1 MASFFHIN
9 FCQSRKNGFWW
20 KWRWRKTGMIIKKD
34 HQPAVLMFVL
44 FSTKRQC
51 ACYQISH
58 SAPISRAT
66 ISSSR
71 LVKAISNWV
80 GYQSHVQ
87 HVLEIS
93 CLEMHVPCSNQIY
106 LVTLHWYKLYFTK
119 DQMLQNAFLISVML
133 RWHSGVENNEIWTF
147 RVNFLCQ
154 KPSKYF

>member
-1 MASFFHIN
+1 MANVYHIN

-71 LVKAISNWV
+71 LMKAISNGV
-80 GYQSHVQ
+80 GYHSHVCTASPWDTYTAWICLD
-87 HVLEIS
+87 VRGTKFCIRCKIS
-93 CLEMHVPCSNQIY
+93 PGKFWDTQI
-106 LVTLHWYKLYFTK
+106 LFVYKYISHELY
-119 DQMLQNAFLISVML
+119 
-133 RWHSGVENNEIWTF
+133 
-147 RVNFLCQ
+147 VNFDDLMQC
-154 KPSKYF
+154 SSMLAR

>member
-80 GYQSHVQ
+80 GYQNCKSLRQAALRCMDIADTRFWIGCKTSAGKWILHR
-87 HVLEIS
+87 
-93 CLEMHVPCSNQIY
+93 
-106 LVTLHWYKLYFTK
+106 VTRFQCNLHRFYMSFDDLSQCRIQY
-119 DQMLQNAFLISVML
+119 
-133 RWHSGVENNEIWTF
+133 
-147 RVNFLCQ
+147 
-154 KPSKYF
+154 

>member
-1 MASFFHIN
+1 MRGIEFITGHMVYNLAYNEILQTKETIDNIYIYIFSHLLMANFCHIN

-80 GYQSHVQ
+80 GYQSLVQ
-87 HVLEIS
+87 QVLEMY
-93 CLEMHVPCSNQIY
+93 EPCRY
-106 LVTLHWYKLYFTK
+106 AVLDWV
-119 DQMLQNAFLISVML
+119 QNFSRQVDHI
-133 RWHSGVENNEIWTF
+133 
-147 RVNFLCQ
+147 
-154 KPSKYF
+154 

>member
-1 MASFFHIN
+1 MTISFFSHLIMVNFHHIN
-9 FCQSRKNGFWW
+9 FCQGRKNGFWW

-87 HVLEIS
+87 QVLEIS
-93 CLEMHVPCSNQIY
+93 CLEMHGPCSNQIY
-106 LVTLHWYKLYFTK
+106 LVKLRPHSWHKLHFYKKIKCCKTFYWYF
-119 DQMLQNAFLISVML
+119 
-133 RWHSGVENNEIWTF
+133 
-147 RVNFLCQ
+147 
-154 KPSKYF
+154 

>member
-71 LVKAISNWV
+71 LVRAISNWV

-93 CLEMHVPCSNQIY
+93 CLKMHVPCSNQIY

-119 DQMLQNAFLISVML
+119 KSDVAKCFFDICNAEMAQW
-133 RWHSGVENNEIWTF
+133 R
-147 RVNFLCQ
+147 R
-154 KPSKYF
+154 K

>member
-1 MASFFHIN
+1 MYIDNICFFSHFLMANFFHLK

-71 LVKAISNWV
+71 LVRAISNWV

-93 CLEMHVPCSNQIY
+93 CTVVWMVYRIY
-106 LVTLHWYKLYFTK
+106 R
-119 DQMLQNAFLISVML
+119 QMLCFFCT
-133 RWHSGVENNEIWTF
+133 RIW
-147 RVNFLCQ
+147 L
-154 KPSKYF
+154 